1 MRLPLVVDAFGLVVL
16 ATLRRRRFTALAVPA
31 IAQPADPPGGDD
43 DERVIAAAQRALRWA
58 EYAVPGR
65 LTCLQ
70 RTVALHR
77 LLTRQAVATRPQI
90 GVRKQGDDL
99 EAHAW
104 LEYRGR
110 IVNSSVAHCR
120 QYQALRPMPA
130 AGDRQE

>member
-1 MRLPLVVDAFGLVVL
+1 MRLPLIVDAYRLAVL
-16 ATLRRRRFTALAVPA
+16 ATLRRREFTAVAVPA
-31 IAQPADPPGGDD
+31 ITRPTDSPSGDD
-43 DERVIAAAQRALRWA
+43 DEHIIAAAQRALRWS

-70 RTVALHR
+70 RTVALYR
-77 LLTRQAVATRPQI
+77 LLTRRGVATRPQI

-104 LEYRGR
+104 LEYQGR

-120 QYQALRPMPA
+120 QYEALRPMP
-130 AGDRQE
+130 